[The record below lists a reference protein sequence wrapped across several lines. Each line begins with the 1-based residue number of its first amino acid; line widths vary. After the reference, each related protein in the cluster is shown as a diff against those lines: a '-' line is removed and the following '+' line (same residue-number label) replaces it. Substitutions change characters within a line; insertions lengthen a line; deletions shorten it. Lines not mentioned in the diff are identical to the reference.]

1 MKEQIIKKITDT
13 VTVIDTSKIDYTS
26 ITQYAHLVENN
37 IWTKAI
43 QTALEEKK
51 NVYIPDMGEEILIDN
66 SIFMD
71 SDTNLKIDENQ
82 VIRLVPGKNICMIRN
97 RNIIPGGHKYVERED
112 PDRHIS
118 VSGGIWSA
126 EGNKWM
132 RCDRFQSIV
141 GGFSHFAFSNIEE
154 LNITNVKFV
163 KGGRAYAVMISNC
176 YNFYVDNITFENHAG
191 DGVHIDGPSSYGII
205 SNLSGSGLLDDMVAI
220 LAWDWYGSGMTH
232 GDIEYIYV
240 HDVEGLDNEIRLLTG
255 RKEYPNL
262 LTHDCD
268 IRNCV
273 LENITGI
280 YTYKM
285 YYQPN
290 CRNAYLKW
298 DKFDSALTVGR
309 MENIYFEN
317 ISLPK
322 LKNAGFNAIPVY
334 GVFDILADCKN
345 INLKNIAV
353 SDSYETL
360 ESKDIKLVNAGP
372 ISATAQRGEGP
383 EDWRDYFEPDMCCT
397 VEDITIEN
405 VTMAGEKITD
415 ADKLVKETH
424 QKINPD
430 YPNTLPAGGTGWG
443 KINKITV
450 I

>member
-13 VTVIDTSKIDYTS
+13 VKIIDTTKIDYTS
-26 ITQYAHLVENN
+26 VTEYAHLVENN

-43 QTALEEKK
+43 QTALDEKK
-51 NVYIPDMGEEILIDN
+51 NVYIPDMGKEILIDG

-71 SDTNLKIDENQ
+71 SNTNLMVAPNQ
-82 VIRLVPGKNICMIRN
+82 VIRLKENSNVCMLRN
-97 RNIIPGGHKYVERED
+97 RNIIPGGHKYVEREN
-112 PDRHIS
+112 PDKNIT
-118 VSGGIWSA
+118 VSGGKWCAA
-126 EGNKWM
+126 ENKDL
-132 RCDRFQSIV
+132 RLDRFRAIM
-141 GGFSHFAFSNIEE
+141 GGFGHFAFSNVEE
-154 LNITNVKFV
+154 LNITNITIM
-163 KGGRAYAVMISNC
+163 GGSPSYAIMISNC
-176 YNFYVDNITFENHAG
+176 YNFYVDNIFFDKHEK
-191 DGVHIDGPSSYGII
+191 DGVHVDGPTSYGII
-205 SNLSGSGLLDDMVAI
+205 SNLRGEGLKDDMVAI
-220 LAWDWYGSGMTH
+220 LAWDWCGSGVTH

-273 LENITGI
+273 LENIVGT

-345 INLKNIAV
+345 INLKNITV
-353 SDSYETL
+353 SDSYESL
-360 ESKDIKLVNAGP
+360 ESKNIKLVNAGP